1 MFVPHLKLIRWTIGI
16 AAGVM
21 AGLFVAT
28 MALSRTTVLRDTLV
42 KALNDQLDA
51 QVELDAFEVRTFP
64 VLRIH
69 GDGLRLRL
77 KDQQSPAPFIEAR
90 HFEVSGG
97 LFGMLHRQRHFTSVE
112 LEGLRI
118 TIPPRTAD
126 DREAGKNAA
135 ATATGPVIVDH
146 VIARD
151 AQLIIQPRD
160 PAKEPK
166 IWAIHNLALES
177 VGFNRSMPFTA
188 TLTNPIPTGEI
199 ATKGS
204 FGPWMKG
211 DPGRTPVS
219 GRYSFGHADLST
231 IDGIGGILSS
241 TGVFAGILSRIDVE
255 GQTSTPDFRLDV
267 GGTPVPLDT
276 TFHTVVD
283 GTNGNTYLR
292 KVDAKLGSTAIETSG
307 EVTSIPHVKGRT
319 VKIDMLI
326 RDGHLEDLLKLAVR
340 AAKPVMLARIGLHAT
355 MTLPPGKQKVADRIQ
370 LAGRFAL
377 EHAEFTDRDVK
388 MQIALLSRRAQGK
401 KPGEPLDRVAS
412 DMRGQ
417 FTMRDGHIHF
427 EALRF
432 GVPGADV
439 QLSGVYGLRNEQ
451 LNFDGT
457 LAIDAPVSKAMG
469 GGIKGFFLKPFDP
482 IFRKDGHGAVVPI
495 TITGPREQ
503 PKFGVQWGRVFK
515 Q

>member
-1 MFVPHLKLIRWTIGI
+1 MLARHLKLIRWIIGI
-16 AAGVM
+16 AAGVLV
-21 AGLFVAT
+21 GLFVAT
-28 MALSRTTVLRDTLV
+28 MALSRAPILRTALV
-42 KALNDQLDA
+42 NALNDHLDA

-64 VLRIH
+64 TLRIH

-77 KDQQSPAPFIEAR
+77 KDQQNPSPFIEAR

-97 LFGMLHRQRHFTSVE
+97 LFGMLRRQRRFTSVE

-118 TIPPRTAD
+118 TIPPRSSDDKGAGNKAVNTA
-126 DREAGKNAA
+126 A
-135 ATATGPVIVDH
+135 GPVIIDH

-151 AQLIIQPRD
+151 AQLIIQPKD

-166 IWAIHNLALES
+166 VWAIHNLALES
-177 VGFNRSMPFTA
+177 VGFHRSMPFTA
-188 TLTNPIPTGEI
+188 TLTNPIPKGEI

-204 FGPWMKG
+204 FGPWVNG
-211 DPGRTPVS
+211 DPGLTPVS
-219 GRYSFGHADLST
+219 GRYSFDHADLST

-241 TGVFAGILSRIDVE
+241 NGTFAGILSRIDVE
-255 GQTSTPDFRLDV
+255 GQTSTPDFHLDV
-267 GGTPVPLDT
+267 GGQPVPLET
-276 TFHTVVD
+276 TFRTVVD

-292 KVDAKLGSTAIETSG
+292 QVNAKLGSTAIETSG
-307 EVTSIPHVKGRT
+307 EVVSSPNVKGRT

-326 RDGHLEDLLKLAVR
+326 RNGRLEDLLKLAVR
-340 AAKPVMLARIGLHAT
+340 TPKPVMLAAIGLQAS
-355 MTLPPGKQKVADRIQ
+355 MTLPPGKQKVADRLQ
-370 LAGRFAL
+370 LTGRFAL
-377 EHAEFTDRDVK
+377 EHAEFTDRHVTT
-388 MQIALLSRRAQGK
+388 QIALLSRRAQGK
-401 KPGEPLDRVAS
+401 KADDAAPGRVSS

-457 LAIDAPVSKAMG
+457 LAMDAPVSKAMG

-482 IFRKDGHGAVVPI
+482 IFRKEGHGAVIPI
-495 TITGPREQ
+495 TITGPREE
-503 PKFGVQWGRVFK
+503 PKFGVHWGKIFK
-515 Q
+515 

>member
-1 MFVPHLKLIRWTIGI
+1 VFARHLKLIRWIIGI

-21 AGLFVAT
+21 VGLFVAT
-28 MALSRTTVLRDTLV
+28 MALSRAPILKEALVRTL
-42 KALNDQLDA
+42 NEHLDA

-64 VLRIH
+64 TLRIH

-77 KDQQSPAPFIEAR
+77 KDQQNSSPFIEAR

-97 LFGMLHRQRHFTSVE
+97 LFGMLHRQRRFTSVE

-118 TIPPRTAD
+118 TIPPRTSD
-126 DREAGKNAA
+126 DQDAGKKAV
-135 ATATGPVIVDH
+135 ATAAGPVLIDH
-146 VIARD
+146 VVARD

-160 PAKEPK
+160 PDKDPK
-166 IWAIHNLALES
+166 IWAIHNLAIES

-199 ATKGS
+199 TTQGS
-204 FGPWMKG
+204 FGPWMNG
-211 DPGRTPVS
+211 DPGRTPLS
-219 GRYSFGHADLST
+219 GRYSFDHADLST
-231 IDGIGGILSS
+231 INGIAGILSS
-241 TGVFAGILSRIDVE
+241 TGTFAGILSRIDVE
-255 GQTSTPDFRLDV
+255 GQTSTPDFRLDI
-267 GGTPVPLDT
+267 GGQPVPLET
-276 TFHTVVD
+276 TFRTVVD

-292 KVDAKLGSTAIETSG
+292 RVDAKLGATSIETSG
-307 EVTSIPHVKGRT
+307 EVVSAPHVKGRT

-340 AAKPVMLARIGLHAT
+340 TAKPVMLARIGLQAS
-355 MTLPPGKQKVADRIQ
+355 MTLPPGQQKVADRLQ

-377 EHAEFTDRDVK
+377 EHAEFTDRNVT

-401 KPGEPLDRVAS
+401 KAEEAPGRISS

-417 FTMRDGHIHF
+417 FTMRDGHIRF

-457 LAIDAPVSKAMG
+457 LAMQAPVSKVMG

-482 IFRKDGHGAVVPI
+482 IFRKEGHGAVVPI
-495 TITGPREQ
+495 TITGPREE
-503 PKFGVQWGRVFK
+503 PKFGVRWGKIFK
-515 Q
+515 

>member
-1 MFVPHLKLIRWTIGI
+1 MFARHLKLIRWIIGV
-16 AAGVM
+16 AAGLMV
-21 AGLFVAT
+21 GLFVAT
-28 MALSRTTVLRDTLV
+28 MALSRAPILRDALV
-42 KALNDQLDA
+42 KALNDHLDA

-64 VLRIH
+64 TLRIH

-77 KDQQSPAPFIEAR
+77 KDQRNPAPFIEAR

-97 LFGMLHRQRHFTSVE
+97 IFGMLHRQRRFTSVE

-118 TIPPRTAD
+118 TIPPRSSD
-126 DREAGKNAA
+126 DKGAGNRAV
-135 ATATGPVIVDH
+135 ATAAGPVLIDH

-151 AQLIIQPRD
+151 AQLIIQPKD

-166 IWAIHNLALES
+166 VWSIHDLALES
-177 VGFNRSMPFTA
+177 VGFHRSMPFTA
-188 TLTNPIPTGEI
+188 TLTNPIPKGEI

-204 FGPWMKG
+204 FGPWVNG
-211 DPGRTPVS
+211 DPGRTPLS
-219 GRYSFGHADLST
+219 GRYSFDHADLAT

-241 TGVFAGILSRIDVE
+241 NGTFAGILSRIDVE
-255 GQTSTPDFRLDV
+255 GQTSTPEFRLDI
-267 GGTPVPLDT
+267 GGQPVPLDT
-276 TFHTVVD
+276 TFRTVVD

-292 KVDAKLGSTAIETSG
+292 QIDARLGSTAIETSG
-307 EVTSIPHVKGRT
+307 EVVSSPNVKGRT

-326 RDGHLEDLLKLAVR
+326 RDGRLEDLLKLAVR
-340 AAKPVMLARIGLHAT
+340 APKPVMLAAIGLQAS
-355 MTLPPGKQKVADRIQ
+355 MTLPPGTQKVADRIQ

-377 EHAEFTDRDVK
+377 EHAEFTDQSVK
-388 MQIALLSRRAQGK
+388 TQIALLSRRARGK
-401 KPGEPLDRVAS
+401 KPDEPLGHISS

-417 FTMRDGHIHF
+417 FTMRAGHIHF

-439 QLSGVYGLRNEQ
+439 QLSGVYGLRTEQ

-457 LAIDAPVSKAMG
+457 LAMDAPVSKAMG

-495 TITGPREQ
+495 TITGPREE
-503 PKFGVQWGRVFK
+503 PKFGVRWRKVFK
-515 Q
+515 